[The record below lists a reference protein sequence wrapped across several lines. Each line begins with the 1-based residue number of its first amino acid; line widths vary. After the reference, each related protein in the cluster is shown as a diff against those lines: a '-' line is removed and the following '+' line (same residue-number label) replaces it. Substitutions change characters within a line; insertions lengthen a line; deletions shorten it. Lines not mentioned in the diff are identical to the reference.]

1 MRMTSAAEALEAI
14 SRDVLLAVRQLRRS
28 PMFAATAVVSLAL
41 GIGANTAIFTL
52 FDQVLVRPLPVRNPD
67 QLVLLS
73 WEGRTYGVNMGRDAL
88 SYPMYADLRDR
99 NEVFSDLFFESTGA
113 AVIRVLDNDWWGSSI
128 TPEGAETKG
137 GAGSALMN
145 IASPGYFRTLGT
157 PFVAGKTFA
166 ATEAGRTSKVAIV
179 NESFA
184 RRFFPGQNPIGR
196 LFGMG
201 NDPGTRADIEIV
213 GLVGDA
219 KYTTVRAAVGP
230 QAFLDLDQHDD
241 FQQVTLYVKTGVEP
255 RQMYAAIRR
264 ALQEMDP
271 NVPAFDM
278 RTMEEQRDVTLVTDR
293 LVASLALAFG
303 LVATLLAAVGLYGLM
318 AFTVAQR
325 TREIGLRMALGAP
338 SASVT
343 WLVMKEVLALVSIG
357 TAMAVPAAWVLA
369 GLVRSQLYGITPNDP
384 ASMAGAALTLA
395 LVAAIAGC
403 VPAIRAARIDPMRA
417 LRCE

>member
-1 MRMTSAAEALEAI
+1 
-14 SRDVLLAVRQLRRS
+14 
-28 PMFAATAVVSLAL
+28 
-41 GIGANTAIFTL
+41 
-52 FDQVLVRPLPVRNPD
+52 
-67 QLVLLS
+67 
-73 WEGRTYGVNMGRDAL
+73 
-88 SYPMYADLRDR
+88 
-99 NEVFSDLFFESTGA
+99 
-113 AVIRVLDNDWWGSSI
+113 
-128 TPEGAETKG
+128 
-137 GAGSALMN
+137 
-145 IASPGYFRTLGT
+145 
-157 PFVAGKTFA
+157 
-166 ATEAGRTSKVAIV
+166 
-179 NESFA
+179 
-184 RRFFPGQNPIGR
+184 
-196 LFGMG
+196 
-201 NDPGTRADIEIV
+201 
-213 GLVGDA
+213 
-219 KYTTVRAAVGP
+219 
-230 QAFLDLDQHDD
+230 
-241 FQQVTLYVKTGVEP
+241 
-255 RQMYAAIRR
+255 
-264 ALQEMDP
+264 MDP